1 MVASLDMAHSEIR
14 TLVTKAARGAGL
26 PWGLAEEA
34 GWAADWLSRR
44 ALPAADWAAAWLA
57 ACCEGRGDPVTFG
70 AALADSLPSGIAA
83 GSTVAIPDGL
93 AGPGYLLPFLHRVAG
108 TFGSVGITDPSG
120 IVVSVEAS
128 GHVMFGPAWR
138 DTSRSW
144 EIGPARPLR
153 QWADRAIA
161 AASVIDCLDGL
172 ALRTTVPPS
181 AASRNNAGAGTSDN
195 D

>member
-1 MVASLDMAHSEIR
+1 MVVSLDLAHSEIR

-57 ACCEGRGDPVTFG
+57 ASCEGRGDPVSFG
-70 AALADSLPSGIAA
+70 AALADRLPNGIAA
-83 GSTVAIPDGL
+83 DATLPIPDGL
-93 AGPGYLLPFLHRVAG
+93 PGPGYLLPFLHRVAG
-108 TFGSVGITDPSG
+108 TLGGVGIADPSG
-120 IVVSVEAS
+120 TVVSVEPS
-128 GHVMFGPAWR
+128 GRVVFGPAWS
-138 DTSRSW
+138 DISRSW

-153 QWADRAIA
+153 QMAGRALV

-181 AASRNNAGAGTSDN
+181 VASRNNAGAGTSDN